1 MKHSTEV
8 RAEILD
14 KIRGGRRVSEV
25 AREHGMKE
33 STIRSWVERDTES
46 PKGELLEIS
55 RLKRENE
62 ALLRMVGQLSF
73 EADLKEKKRARESR

>member
-1 MKHSTEV
+1 MKHSAEV
-8 RAEILD
+8 RAEILE

-33 STIRSWVERDTES
+33 STIRTWIERDTQS
-46 PKGELLEIS
+46 PKGETLEIS

-73 EADLKEKKRARESR
+73 EADLAKKKRDREGK

>member
-1 MKHSTEV
+1 MRHSGQV
-8 RAEILD
+8 KSEILE

-25 AREHGMKE
+25 AVEYGVRE
-33 STIRSWVERDTES
+33 STVRSWIERDIQS
-46 PKGELLEIS
+46 PKGETLEIS

-73 EADLKEKKRARESR
+73 EADLAKKKRDREVK